1 MTLCTYIT
9 RKGRCKNKGIVYIG
23 DDNDYILCQYHAEI
37 VHKDT
42 FEPIPCPYCKTPVT
56 SIRTIEDLIRL
67 GIDPN
72 TFPETNVTFTVI
84 CPTCYKW
91 GERQRRNNEIR

>member
-42 FEPIPCPYCKTPVT
+42 FEPIPV
-56 SIRTIEDLIRL
+56 LIVKH
-67 GIDPN
+67 P
-72 TFPETNVTFTVI
+72 
-84 CPTCYKW
+84 
-91 GERQRRNNEIR
+91 